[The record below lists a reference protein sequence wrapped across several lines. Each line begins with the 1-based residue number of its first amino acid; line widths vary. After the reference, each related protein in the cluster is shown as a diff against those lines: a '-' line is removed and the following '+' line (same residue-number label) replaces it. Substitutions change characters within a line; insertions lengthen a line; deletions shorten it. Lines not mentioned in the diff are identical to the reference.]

1 MVNENSVCKAISKKL
16 IYKLKIMGY
25 GAKSVNTSG
34 KEGNWD
40 TEKICVTKSGRD
52 LCDINCIEG
61 TITYHNA
68 SEQEEIDS
76 IRDFIN
82 DLQEQERIF
91 TRAEPMQVEG
101 LKHYKLLAQYNN
113 VILAACE
120 SESLNSSMQKVN
132 NYQYVTWEKD
142 RGGSQL
148 GVHTGNYFSDNYT
161 GAKENF
167 AVRAGILRKSR
178 LLSETEMMAIYSGII
193 KLEDYENNDD
203 GSYKIFK
210 QIKEKIQDIIPDI
223 EARIYWN
230 NPRFITNSV
239 NEREF
244 IKDEAINALSVVS
257 DEEEQEMEM

>member
-1 MVNENSVCKAISKKL
+1 MEKENSVWQAISTKL
-16 IYKLKIMGY
+16 IYRLKMMGY
-25 GAKSVNTSG
+25 AATSVNTSG

-40 TEKICVTKSGRD
+40 TEKICLTKEGRD

-82 DLQEQERIF
+82 DLQEQEKIF
-91 TRAEPMQVEG
+91 ARAEHMQVEG
-101 LKHYKLLAQYNN
+101 LKHYKLLAEYNN

-132 NYQYVTWEKD
+132 SYQYVTWEKD

-167 AVRAGILRKSR
+167 AVRSGILRKSK
-178 LLSETEMMAIYSGII
+178 LLSETELMAIYSGIV
-193 KLEDYENNDD
+193 KLEDNENNTD

-210 QIKEKIQDIIPDI
+210 LIKEKIQDIIPDI
-223 EARIYWN
+223 EARIYRN
-230 NPRFITNSV
+230 DPRFIESEV
-239 NEREF
+239 
-244 IKDEAINALSVVS
+244 I
-257 DEEEQEMEM
+257 EEEIELYDRGI